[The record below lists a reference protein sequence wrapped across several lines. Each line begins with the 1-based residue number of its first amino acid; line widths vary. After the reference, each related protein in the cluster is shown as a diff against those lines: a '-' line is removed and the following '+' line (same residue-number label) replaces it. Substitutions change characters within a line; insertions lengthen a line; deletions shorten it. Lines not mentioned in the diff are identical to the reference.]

1 MPLVPVTVR
10 CASGYMLENPVV
22 SRTTRGVRTD
32 IYSDKVTGAE
42 NQQERL
48 IEFRGWVTGFVDG
61 EGCFSIGFVRQPSRT
76 DRSGYRTGYQV
87 THEFVV
93 TQGERSLACLQDL
106 HEFFGVGQVIINNR
120 YDNHREHL
128 HRFVVRRRADL
139 QKTVIP
145 FFQQHRLRSSK
156 RRDFEKFARC
166 VDLVAGG
173 SHRTPAGLIEIA
185 EIAQTMN
192 RRKPRHELI
201 RILRGH
207 TPDIQDTG

>member
-1 MPLVPVTVR
+1 
-10 CASGYMLENPVV
+10 MLENPAV
-22 SRTTRGVRTD
+22 SRTTRVVRTD

-48 IEFRGWVTGFVDG
+48 IEFRGWVIGFVDG
-61 EGCFSIGFVRQPSRT
+61 EGCFSIGFVRQPSRAG
-76 DRSGYRTGYQV
+76 RSGYRTGYQV

-93 TQGERSLACLQDL
+93 TQGERSLACLHEL

-145 FFQQHRLRSSK
+145 FFRQHQLRSSK
-156 RRDFEKFARC
+156 RQDFEKFARC

-173 SHRTPAGLIEIA
+173 SHRVPAGLIEIA

>member
-1 MPLVPVTVR
+1 MAR

-22 SRTTRGVRTD
+22 SRTTRDVRKGV
-32 IYSDKVTGAE
+32 YSDKVTGAE

-48 IEFRGWVTGFVDG
+48 SEFRGWVTGFVDG
-61 EGCFSIGFVRQPSRT
+61 EGCFSIGFVRQPRRAG
-76 DRSGYRTGYQV
+76 RSGYRTGYQV

-93 TQGERSLACLQDL
+93 TQGERSLSCLHEL

-128 HRFVVRRRADL
+128 HRYVVRRRADL
-139 QKTVIP
+139 LETVIP
-145 FFQQHRLRSSK
+145 FFTLHPLRSSK
-156 RRDFEKFARC
+156 QDDFEKFARC
-166 VDLVAGG
+166 VDLVAAG
-173 SHRTPAGLIEIA
+173 SHKTPAGLIEIA
-185 EIAQTMN
+185 EIVQTMN

-207 TPDIQDTG
+207 TPDIRDTG